1 MDSLTGS
8 VMGSFDEPLAL
19 DEHTYAGR
27 REVLF
32 FFVLGALCIPPLF
45 FLPLDPGDHTAV
57 ATIIPFRL
65 LSYTRHVVRTSM
77 STCLSFF
84 KFYTDVFTTVGLVR
98 RLKTVST
105 WLLNRYFL
113 QSSS

>member
-1 MDSLTGS
+1 MDSFTGS

-32 FFVLGALCIPPLF
+32 FFVLGALCVPPLF

-57 ATIIPFRL
+57 ATVIPYRIMAI
-65 LSYTRHVVRTSM
+65 TRQLVRTTFSTLM
-77 STCLSFF
+77 SALHT
-84 KFYTDVFTTVGLVR
+84 YVDVFTTVGFIR
-98 RLKTVST
+98 RLHASFWTISRI
-105 WLLNRYFL
+105 L
-113 QSSS
+113 SS

>member
-1 MDSLTGS
+1 MDSFTGS

-32 FFVLGALCIPPLF
+32 FFVLGALCVPPLF

-57 ATIIPFRL
+57 ATVIPIRVMAFTRQVIQSSFSIII
-65 LSYTRHVVRTSM
+65 SAVRT
-77 STCLSFF
+77 
-84 KFYTDVFTTVGLVR
+84 YVNVFTTIALFR
-98 RLKTVST
+98 RLHAFAT
-105 WLLNRYFL
+105 WLL
-113 QSSS
+113 S